1 MVTLE
6 LPALEVKTVTVTFVN
21 HESFECHEKTVR
33 TVIHTARVAQSE
45 MNLYPAG
52 KMMMLK

>member
-1 MVTLE
+1 MVTLA
-6 LPALEVKTVTVTFVN
+6 LPALEVKTVTFVN
-21 HESFECHEKTVR
+21 HESFECHEKTLR